1 MFLLTG
7 QVVSNASCMA
17 LLSDGR
23 AWAAVEKCELG
34 LDEIGLIVLVSMLL
48 ARMWPC
54 QRNRRGQERRVERS
68 VQVGCA
74 ARCRDECRRLAGC
87 RECVWKSTSNAESP
101 HAAATP
107 MMARVRKPTARC
119 PAVGASTAVVFS
131 VSVSFFCLVVVFLV
145 WVLVWVSVCSIL
157 TWNVPNLLCRAET
170 PWSCRNRAGGSRA
183 CPRGEVVQLE
193 RGFGSGY
200 GVEARKRK
208 YRQD

>member
-68 VQVGCA
+68 VQVGRV
-74 ARCRDECRRLAGC
+74 ARLPRRVPKTG
-87 RECVWKSTSNAESP
+87 RVQRVCVEE
-101 HAAATP
+101 H
-107 MMARVRKPTARC
+107 
-119 PAVGASTAVVFS
+119 
-131 VSVSFFCLVVVFLV
+131 L
-145 WVLVWVSVCSIL
+145 
-157 TWNVPNLLCRAET
+157 
-170 PWSCRNRAGGSRA
+170 
-183 CPRGEVVQLE
+183 
-193 RGFGSGY
+193 
-200 GVEARKRK
+200 KR
-208 YRQD
+208 